1 MSSLRLNLGLVASLA
16 TCVCLGAAAANATP
30 IITTF
35 AQSSVG
41 PATDADGPQAGG
53 ALSSSVTTTGAGTR
67 CSFTGSCALGAP
79 TDGNALA
86 AQNETV
92 FGIFSALQADGVF
105 FVGGSSTNNSLLSRT
120 TWQDS
125 PASAGP
131 TSITLF
137 IKPGE
142 LVLSDYNGQSLSST
156 VPIEARF
163 KIELTVNGTRFFFAE
178 AILRGGKNGHSLTEN
193 GTDLG
198 GTFFSDAH
206 NPSSVF
212 GYAFDPLLTTINL
225 GNLSPTDVVLYTMDV
240 SVSGPG
246 LETGAFARVGD
257 PFDLT
262 GSGSSIA
269 FSVPEP
275 SVALMLGIVGALGL
289 AYWRERERRRSQR
302 R

>member
-1 MSSLRLNLGLVASLA
+1 MTIRRKLALAAYFAASA
-16 TCVCLGAAAANATP
+16 CLAAASVQAAP

-41 PATDADGPQAGG
+41 PATDSDGPQAGG
-53 ALSSSVTTTGAGTR
+53 ALASQVTTTGASTR
-67 CSFTGSCALGAP
+67 CSFTGTCLPGQLTA
-79 TDGNALA
+79 GNARA

-92 FGIFSALQADGVF
+92 FGIFSALQADGTF
-105 FVGGSSTNNSLLSRT
+105 FVGGSSANNSLLSRT

-125 PASAGP
+125 PTASGP

-142 LVLSDYNGQSLSST
+142 LGFSDFNGQSLLST

-163 KIELTVNGTRFFFAE
+163 KIELTVNGTRVFFAE

-198 GTFFSDAH
+198 GTVFVDADF
-206 NPSSVF
+206 PSNVF
-212 GYAFDPLLTTINL
+212 GYSFDPLFTTIDL
-225 GNLSPTDVVLYTMDV
+225 GNLTPSDVVLYTMEV

-246 LETGAFARVGD
+246 LETGGFAHIGD
-257 PFDLT
+257 PFDLS

-269 FSVPEP
+269 FGTPVPEP
-275 SVALMLGIVGALGL
+275 RAALLLAVCGVLALGS
-289 AYWRERERRRSQR
+289 AGRKRAH
-302 R
+302 

>member
-1 MSSLRLNLGLVASLA
+1 MTAPRPNLGLLASLVA
-16 TCVCLGAAAANATP
+16 ACLGAPAAHATP

-41 PATDADGPQAGG
+41 PSTDSDGPQAGG
-53 ALSSSVTTTGAGTR
+53 ALSSSVTTSGAALR
-67 CSFTGSCALGAP
+67 CSFTGNCP
-79 TDGNALA
+79 FTDGIALA
-86 AQNETV
+86 AQNETP

-105 FVGGSSTNNSLLSRT
+105 FVGGQSANNTLLSRT

-125 PASAGP
+125 PSSAGP

-142 LVLSDYNGQSLSST
+142 LVLSDYAGVSLTST

-198 GTFFSDAH
+198 GAIFFDVDF
-206 NPSSVF
+206 PSNVF
-212 GYAFDPLLTTINL
+212 GYQFDPLFTTINL
-225 GNLSPTDVVLYTMDV
+225 GNLSPTDVVLYTMEV
-240 SVSGPG
+240 SASGPG
-246 LETGAFARVGD
+246 LETGGFARVGD
-257 PFDLT
+257 PFDLS

-269 FSVPEP
+269 FGVPEP
-275 SVALMLGIVGALGL
+275 SIALLLGIAGALAL
-289 AYWRERERRRSQR
+289 AYWREREKQRSQR

>member
-1 MSSLRLNLGLVASLA
+1 MTALRLNLGLVASLA
-16 TCVCLGAAAANATP
+16 AAACLGATSAQATP

-35 AQSSVG
+35 AQSTIG
-41 PATDADGPQAGG
+41 PASDADGPQAGG
-53 ALSSSVTTTGAGTR
+53 ALSSSVTTNGAALR
-67 CSFTGSCALGAP
+67 CSFLGNCP
-79 TDGNALA
+79 FTDGMAVA

-105 FVGGSSTNNSLLSRT
+105 FVGGQSANNTLLSRT

-125 PASAGP
+125 PSSAGP

-142 LVLSDYNGQSLSST
+142 LVLSDYNGQSLLST
-156 VPIEARF
+156 VPLEARF

-178 AILRGGKNGHSLTEN
+178 ASLRGGKNGHSLTES

-198 GTFFSDAH
+198 GIGFADPG

-212 GYAFDPLLTTINL
+212 GYSFDSFFTTIDL
-225 GNLSPTDVVLYTMDV
+225 GNLSPTDVVLYTMEV
-240 SVSGPG
+240 SVTGPG
-246 LETGAFARVGD
+246 LETGAYARIGD
-257 PFDLT
+257 PFDLAN
-262 GSGSSIA
+262 GGSSIA
-269 FSVPEP
+269 FSTPVPEP
-275 SVALMLGIVGALGL
+275 SVALMLGIVGALAL
-289 AYWRERERRRSQR
+289 AYWREREQQRSQR